1 MPTQDT
7 WIYLAFIARN
17 EKKFEKKICT
27 KSVACW
33 PYIPARPKIT

>member
-17 EKKFEKKICT
+17 EKKFEEK
-27 KSVACW
+27 KSVRN
-33 PYIPARPKIT
+33 P